1 MRLVDDP
8 EIAEW
13 VEALTAAEAFDWDR
27 GIRTKSEVK
36 HGFSVADVESIFTTP
51 VLFAGRIVEPV
62 SSEKRYLLLGVT
74 TDGRYAA
81 VVFPGAARNY
91 ARSVAARCGA
101 RRRRGTMQRGK
112 KRTVS
117 RTMMKNASSKR
128 DATLREFE
136 ERDLGDDIA
145 AAGTARMLRPTR
157 ATMPTSI
164 VLEKDLVEKLRA
176 KGAKRGLGYQTMLK
190 VIVREHVDEY

>member
-8 EIAEW
+8 EIAGW
-13 VEALTAAEAFDWDR
+13 VEALTGVEAFEWDR
-27 GIRTKSEVK
+27 GNRTKSEVK
-36 HGFSVADVESIFTTP
+36 HGFSVADVESIFASP
-51 VLFAGRIVEPV
+51 VLFAGRIAEPT

-74 TDGRYAA
+74 ADGRYSRDAGRSC
-81 VVFPGAARNY
+81 V
-91 ARSVAARCGA
+91 RSVAARCGA
-101 RRRRGTMQRGK
+101 TRRRRTMQRRK
-112 KRTVS
+112 KGTVS

-190 VIVREHVDEY
+190 VIVREHVDKY